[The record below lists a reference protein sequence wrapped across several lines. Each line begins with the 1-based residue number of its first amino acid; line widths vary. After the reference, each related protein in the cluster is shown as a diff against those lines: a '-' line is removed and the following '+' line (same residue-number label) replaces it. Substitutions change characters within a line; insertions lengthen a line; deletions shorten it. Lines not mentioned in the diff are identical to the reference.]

1 MTIAIPDTQTNL
13 DHHLQN
19 RSRPGNFSS
28 FCPTKSD
35 LFYFRYQNI
44 DDGDVRELGV
54 GYYNFSAD
62 GSTREKQMEML
73 DTLRHST
80 VETRKEKQ
88 DKDSAIN
95 IAVLYMR

>member
-1 MTIAIPDTQTNL
+1 MNL

-19 RSRPGNFSS
+19 QSRPGKRLHA
-28 FCPTKSD
+28 TKSD
-35 LFYFRYQNI
+35 LFPFRYQNI
-44 DDGDVRELGV
+44 DDGDIRELGV

-80 VETRKEKQ
+80 VETRREKQ
-88 DKDSAIN
+88 DKDSAISK
-95 IAVLYMR
+95 LYIHQFL